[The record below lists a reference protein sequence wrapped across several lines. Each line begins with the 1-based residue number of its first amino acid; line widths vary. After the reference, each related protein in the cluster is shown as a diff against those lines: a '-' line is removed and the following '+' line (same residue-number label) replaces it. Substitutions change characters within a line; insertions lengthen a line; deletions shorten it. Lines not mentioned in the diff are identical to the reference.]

1 MEPENKR
8 TTRRQDHGPG
18 QLGFRILARILV
30 KGRVFPAGMEHMLRQ
45 PPSGSGASDMAGVDL
60 GAQVELF
67 VER

>member
-1 MEPENKR
+1 
-8 TTRRQDHGPG
+8 
-18 QLGFRILARILV
+18 
-30 KGRVFPAGMEHMLRQ
+30 MLRQ